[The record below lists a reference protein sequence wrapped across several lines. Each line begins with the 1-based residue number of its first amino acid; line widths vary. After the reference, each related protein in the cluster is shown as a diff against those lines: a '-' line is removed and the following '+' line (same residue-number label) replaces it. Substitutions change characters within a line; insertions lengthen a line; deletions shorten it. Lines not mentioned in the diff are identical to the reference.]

1 MDDLGHITP
10 EGRPR
15 MVDVGEKPLSNRRA
29 VAQAILQIPPEIALG
44 LTANPKGDPLRI
56 AELAGIMAA
65 KRTPDLIPLAHPLPL
80 AAVEVQAE
88 YLPEQNQV
96 VFQSMVKTQANTG
109 VEMEALTACAI
120 AALTLYDMLKAR
132 GQGMVLS
139 EVRLLAKSGGKSDYQ
154 VQEIK

>member
-15 MVDVGEKPLSNRRA
+15 MVDVGEKPLSNRQA
-29 VAQAILQIPPEIALG
+29 SAQAILQIPAEIALG

-80 AAVEVQAE
+80 AAVEVKAE

-96 VFQSMVKTQANTG
+96 VFHSLVKTQASTG

-154 VQEIK
+154 VQETK

>member
-1 MDDLGHITP
+1 
-10 EGRPR
+10 
-15 MVDVGEKPLSNRRA
+15 MVDVGAKPLSNRRA

-56 AELAGIMAA
+56 AELAGIMSA